1 MVLSIDYAVHTHLR
15 QLVADIKQGCFS
27 RQMRDISLICSQLR
41 VSLNTQHRLALL
53 PNLDV
58 YQEAEQL
65 RKVPM
70 FSKLEA
76 SKLKLLAF
84 TSEAVE
90 FHDQDIL
97 FTVNDPSD
105 SAYVI
110 MSGEVEILVDT
121 EDGMV
126 PVVTRGK
133 NELIGEMAVL
143 TNSPRS
149 ATLRAKGLVKTL
161 RISDDAFLKMLS
173 ESPDV
178 ALDVMRQL
186 SKKLAESHQQ
196 VENLQ
201 IRLQQYDSDA

>member
-1 MVLSIDYAVHTHLR
+1 M
-15 QLVADIKQGCFS
+15 
-27 RQMRDISLICSQLR
+27 
-41 VSLNTQHRLALL
+41 
-53 PNLDV
+53 DV

-65 RKVPM
+65 KKHPM

-90 FHDQDIL
+90 FPDQDIL
-97 FTVNDPSD
+97 FNVHDPSD

-110 MSGEVEILVDT
+110 MDGEVEILADT
-121 EDGMV
+121 GEGMV
-126 PVVTRGK
+126 PVVTRGR

-149 ATLRAKGLVKTL
+149 ATVRAKGQVRTL
-161 RISDDAFLKMLS
+161 RIKNEAFLKMLS
-173 ESPDV
+173 ENPEV

-186 SKKLAESHQQ
+186 SQKLSESHQL
-196 VENLQ
+196 VEALQ
-201 IRLQQYDSDA
+201 ARLRQLEQSS

>member
-1 MVLSIDYAVHTHLR
+1 
-15 QLVADIKQGCFS
+15 
-27 RQMRDISLICSQLR
+27 
-41 VSLNTQHRLALL
+41 
-53 PNLDV
+53 
-58 YQEAEQL
+58 
-65 RKVPM
+65 M

-97 FTVNDPSD
+97 FHVDDPSD

-110 MSGEVEILVDT
+110 MSGEVEILVET

-126 PVVTRGK
+126 PVVTRGQ

-149 ATLRAKGLVKTL
+149 ATLRAKGSVRTL
-161 RISDDAFLKMLS
+161 RISDDAFLKLLS

-186 SKKLAESHQQ
+186 SQKLAESHQQ
-196 VENLQ
+196 VESLQ
-201 IRLQQYDSDA
+201 IRLRQLDTKA

>member
-1 MVLSIDYAVHTHLR
+1 
-15 QLVADIKQGCFS
+15 
-27 RQMRDISLICSQLR
+27 
-41 VSLNTQHRLALL
+41 
-53 PNLDV
+53 
-58 YQEAEQL
+58 
-65 RKVPM
+65 M

-90 FHDQDIL
+90 YHDQDIL
-97 FTVNDPSD
+97 FHVNDPSD

-110 MSGEVEILVDT
+110 MSGEVEIIVET

-149 ATLRAKGLVKTL
+149 ATLRAKGPVRTL
-161 RISDDAFLKMLS
+161 RISDDAFLKLLS

-186 SKKLAESHQQ
+186 SQKLAESHQQ
-196 VENLQ
+196 VESLQ
-201 IRLQQYDSDA
+201 IRLQQLDTQA